1 MLVTIGCIIQAR
13 MGSTRLP
20 GKVLRKLDNKNTVLD
35 YVINQIS
42 HCKSIDKIIVAT
54 TNLKEDDKIEVLTKN
69 KNIICFRGNS
79 SDVLDRYYQCA
90 KLYSL
95 SIIIRITG
103 DNPLIDPNIVEK
115 VLTEFQSGSYD
126 YISNGLVRT
135 FPYGTDTEI
144 FSFNALEKSWKNA
157 KKDDEREHVTP
168 YFYRNPEKFRIYN
181 MTHVPDLSYIRLTV
195 DQIEDFIFVK
205 NIVSK
210 INKRPILIN
219 YIINLLTEE
228 PELVNINKNVIHRHI
243 T

>member
-1 MLVTIGCIIQAR
+1 MIMTIGCIIQAR
-13 MGSTRLP
+13 MGSSRLP
-20 GKVLRKLDNKNTVLD
+20 EKVLRKLDDKNTVLD
-35 YVINQIS
+35 YVIDQIS
-42 HCKSIDKIIVAT
+42 NCKLIDKIIVAT

-69 KNIICFRGNS
+69 KNILCFRGNS

-95 SIIIRITG
+95 SVIIRITA

-115 VLTEFQSGSYD
+115 IISEFQSGSYD

-144 FSFNALEKSWKNA
+144 FSFDALGKSWKNA

-181 MTHVPDLSYIRLTV
+181 VKHVPDLSHIRLTV

-205 NIVSK
+205 TIASK
-210 INKRPILIN
+210 INKRPILMNDIL
-219 YIINLLTEE
+219 NLLTDE
-228 PELVNINKNVIHRHI
+228 PELLDINKNVIHRHI
-243 T
+243 K